1 MNSNTMNK
9 IALGGGCHWCTEAVF
24 QSLVGVER
32 VEQGFVASDG
42 LNTTFSEGVIVHFDP
57 QIISLETLIEIHVF
71 THESTSQHSM
81 RKKYRSAVYSFSHIQ
96 RKAARLA
103 LMKLQQMF
111 EKRIITKVLP
121 FKTFKPSEEQFIDY
135 YYKDSQKPFCQNHIH
150 PKLQLLLKKFKKCV
164 DAERLNTSSIEI
176 KKP

>member
-1 MNSNTMNK
+1 MNK
-9 IALGGGCHWCTEAVF
+9 IALGGGCHWCTEAIF

-57 QIISLETLIEIHVF
+57 QIVSLETLIEIHLY

-81 RKKYRSAVYSFSHIQ
+81 RKKYRSAVYCFSQ
-96 RKAARLA
+96 LQWREAQLA
-103 LMKLQQMF
+103 LLKLQQMF

-121 FKTFKPSEEQFIDY
+121 FKTFKPSEEQFTDY
-135 YYKDSQKPFCQNHIH
+135 YYKDSQKPFCQNHIN
-150 PKLQLLLKKFKKCV
+150 PKLQLLLERFKKYV
-164 DAERLNTSSIEI
+164 DVEGLNTN
-176 KKP
+176 PV